1 MIIDFISDLHGSFP
15 TLDGGDLLICAGD
28 VTARD
33 TFKQNEEFIEW
44 LVNQD
49 YNKIILI
56 GGNHDN
62 YREDNPIDYIFN
74 MHYLCDSGLEYCGYK
89 IWGAPWTK
97 TFGGMNPHCKA
108 FTFDYDAELDAK
120 WDLIPSDTNILVT
133 HSPPFGVLD
142 AGFGCMKLEKH
153 VKERVKPLIH
163 VFGHIHEFGGMAEQ
177 HDDINFINAAYMDRF
192 YRPLNK
198 VVRVEL

>member
-28 VTARD
+28 VTGRD
-33 TFKQNEEFIEW
+33 SVKQNEVFLDW
-44 LVNQD
+44 LQD
-49 YNKIILI
+49 QEYHKVILI
-56 GGNHDN
+56 GGNHDC
-62 YREDNPIDYIFN
+62 YREDNPFEQLGNIE
-74 MHYLCDSGLEYCGYK
+74 YLCDSGTEYCGYK

-108 FTFDYDAELDAK
+108 FTFDHDAELDAK
-120 WDLIPSDTNILVT
+120 WALIPSDTNILVT
-133 HSPPFGVLD
+133 HSPPAGVLD
-142 AGFGCMKLEKH
+142 AGFGCVNLNWH
-153 VKERVKPLIH
+153 VKARVRPLIH
-163 VFGHIHEFGGMAEQ
+163 CFGHIHEFGGMTEQ
-177 HDDINFINAAYMDRF
+177 FEGINFINAAYMDRF